1 MQITSVLG
9 GSARYPSA
17 PTLSSNI
24 CFSNAPFANQPIW
37 ISQQRFFLQRSTMSP
52 QSESALGRGTSHT
65 AVSLRKAK
73 KREADRKS
81 QQAAR
86 ERTKNR
92 MAFLEALVLDFEQ
105 QDPTKN
111 TKEHLRQLDEVRAE
125 RDSLEH
131 ALSSIERIIKGRKR
145 CHPAPSSVDSL
156 PRENQS
162 TPPPE
167 NADNSGFGDI
177 GDL

>member
-1 MQITSVLG
+1 
-9 GSARYPSA
+9 
-17 PTLSSNI
+17 
-24 CFSNAPFANQPIW
+24 
-37 ISQQRFFLQRSTMSP
+37 MSP

-156 PRENQS
+156 LRENHS